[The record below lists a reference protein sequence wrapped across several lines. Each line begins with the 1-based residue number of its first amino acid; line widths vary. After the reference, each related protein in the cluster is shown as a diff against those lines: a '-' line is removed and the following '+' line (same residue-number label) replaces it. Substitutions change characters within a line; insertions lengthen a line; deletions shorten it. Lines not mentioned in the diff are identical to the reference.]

1 MANRKKGE
9 AFDERSPSPQERSGD
24 QDDKRRNLEE
34 RIQDAKDATLRLW
47 ERTRSLQEKQG
58 LLENRAKLLPWI
70 ALGLLVGSIG
80 VSALITQRQLARLQQ
95 QFAVL
100 QAASPRPTAGQQGD
114 LEQIKRE
121 LLESVK
127 QMAPD
132 LLAAA
137 MKDGKLALP
146 ASPAGVPPVNVA
158 TSSAIPLPAA
168 GAGKGSANAALRI
181 VVGRT
186 DPKKTRWIQYSDG
199 GVAVEVDT
207 SHAGFSTP
215 PYYFTSLGGHTNN
228 WMAQGVTSIYEPTAK
243 GFRVH
248 VGHRELTIAQAREW
262 GWHINW
268 VAIGE

>member
-1 MANRKKGE
+1 MANKKKGE
-9 AFDERSPSPQERSGD
+9 APEERLTPPEQPRDVQE
-24 QDDKRRNLEE
+24 DKRNLEE
-34 RIQDAKDATLRLW
+34 RIQDTKDATLRLW

-58 LLENRAKLLPWI
+58 LLESHAKLIPWI
-70 ALGLLVGSIG
+70 ALVLLIGSVGLSVLM
-80 VSALITQRQLARLQQ
+80 TKRQLSQMQQ
-95 QFAVL
+95 QLAVL
-100 QAASPRPTAGQQGD
+100 QAAARQPAADQDVDPERF
-114 LEQIKRE
+114 KRE

-127 QMAPD
+127 QMAPE

-137 MKDGKLALP
+137 MKEGKFSAPFSAAGTITGNTVTP
-146 ASPAGVPPVNVA
+146 AAAPSSTAGVVTGPGNE
-158 TSSAIPLPAA
+158 
-168 GAGKGSANAALRI
+168 ALRI

-207 SHAGFSTP
+207 SHAGFSAP

-248 VGHRELTIAQAREW
+248 IGHRELTTAQAREW
-262 GWHINW
+262 GWYVNW
-268 VAIGE
+268 IAIGE

>member
-1 MANRKKGE
+1 MANKKKGE
-9 AFDERSPSPQERSGD
+9 ASDERPTSPEEQSTPQEE
-24 QDDKRRNLEE
+24 KRNLEE
-34 RIQDAKDATLRLW
+34 RIQDAKDVTLRLW

-58 LLENRAKLLPWI
+58 LLENRAKLIPWI
-70 ALGLLVGSIG
+70 ALALLVGSVG
-80 VSALITQRQLARLQQ
+80 VSALITKHQLSQMQQ
-95 QFAVL
+95 QLAVL
-100 QAASPRPTAGQQGD
+100 QAAPPQPAAGQNGE

-137 MKDGKLALP
+137 IKDGKFAAP
-146 ASPAGVPPVNVA
+146 SSHAGTATIHPA
-158 TSSAIPLPAA
+158 TSSAASSSTA
-168 GAGKGSANAALRI
+168 GVVKGPGNETLRI

-186 DPKKTRWIQYSDG
+186 DPKKRRWIQYSDG

-207 SHAGFSTP
+207 SHAGFSAP

-248 VGHRELTIAQAREW
+248 VGHRELTTAQAKEW
-262 GWHINW
+262 GWYVNW
-268 VAIGE
+268 IAIGE

>member
-1 MANRKKGE
+1 MANKKKGE
-9 AFDERSPSPQERSGD
+9 ASDERPTSPQERSAL
-24 QDDKRRNLEE
+24 QKDKRNLEE
-34 RIQDAKDATLRLW
+34 RIQDTKDATLRLW

-58 LLENRAKLLPWI
+58 LLENRAKLLPWV
-70 ALGLLVGSIG
+70 ALGLLVGSVG
-80 VSALITQRQLARLQQ
+80 VSVLITQRQLSQMQQ
-95 QFAVL
+95 QLAVL
-100 QAASPRPTAGQQGD
+100 QAAPQQPTAGPNGD

-137 MKDGKLALP
+137 IKDGKLATP
-146 ASPAGVPPVNVA
+146 ASSAGTTMVSAA
-158 TSSAIPLPAA
+158 TSPATPSSAASIVEGP
-168 GAGKGSANAALRI
+168 GNATLRI

-207 SHAGFSTP
+207 SHAGFSSS

-248 VGHRELTIAQAREW
+248 VGHRELTTAQAEEW
-262 GWHINW
+262 GWYVNW
-268 VAIGE
+268 IAIGE

>member
-1 MANRKKGE
+1 MANKKRGIASE
-9 AFDERSPSPQERSGD
+9 ERPTSPEENSSLQEE
-24 QDDKRRNLEE
+24 KRNLEE

-70 ALGLLVGSIG
+70 VLALVVGSIG
-80 VSALITQRQLARLQQ
+80 LSALITNRQLSQMQQ
-95 QFAVL
+95 QLAVL
-100 QAASPRPTAGQQGD
+100 QAAPQQPAAGQSDD
-114 LEQIKRE
+114 LEEIKRE

-127 QMAPD
+127 QMAPE

-137 MKDGKLALP
+137 MKDGKFAAP
-146 ASPAGVPPVNVA
+146 ASHAETAAVHTA
-158 TSSAIPLPAA
+158 TSPATPSSTS
-168 GAGKGSANAALRI
+168 GVVKGPGNETLRI

-186 DPKKTRWIQYSDG
+186 DPKNTRWIQYSDG

-207 SHAGFSTP
+207 SHAGFSAP

-248 VGHRELTIAQAREW
+248 IGHRALTTAQAKEW
-262 GWHINW
+262 GWYVNW
-268 VAIGE
+268 IAIGE

>member
-1 MANRKKGE
+1 MANKKKGIT
-9 AFDERSPSPQERSGD
+9 ADEGLISPEKSNLQEG
-24 QDDKRRNLEE
+24 KRNLEE
-34 RIQDAKDATLRLW
+34 RIQDAKDSTLRLW

-58 LLENRAKLLPWI
+58 LLENRAKLIPWI
-70 ALGLLVGSIG
+70 ALALLVGSVG
-80 VSALITQRQLARLQQ
+80 LSALITKRQLSQMQQ
-95 QFAVL
+95 QLAAL
-100 QAASPRPTAGQQGD
+100 QAAPQQPAVTQDGN

-127 QMAPD
+127 QMAPE

-137 MKDGKLALP
+137 IKERKLSLP
-146 ASPAGVPPVNVA
+146 LNDTGTAPDNAPTRSAVP
-158 TSSAIPLPAA
+158 SSAPTPV
-168 GAGKGSANAALRI
+168 KGPGNETLRI

-186 DPKKTRWIQYSDG
+186 DPHKTHWVQYSGG

-207 SHAGFSTP
+207 AYAGFSTS

-248 VGHRELTIAQAREW
+248 VGYRGLTAAQAKEW
-262 GWHINW
+262 GWYVNW
-268 VAIGE
+268 IAIGE

>member
-1 MANRKKGE
+1 MANKKKGE
-9 AFDERSPSPQERSGD
+9 ASEERPTSPEEKSDLQEE
-24 QDDKRRNLEE
+24 KRNVEE
-34 RIQDAKDATLRLW
+34 RIQDAKDAALRLW

-58 LLENRAKLLPWI
+58 LLENRAKLIPWI
-70 ALGLLVGSIG
+70 ALGLLVGSVG
-80 VSALITQRQLARLQQ
+80 LSVLITKRQLSQIQQ
-95 QFAVL
+95 QLAVL
-100 QAASPRPTAGQQGD
+100 QAAPQQTAARQNDD

-127 QMAPD
+127 QMGPD

-137 MKDGKLALP
+137 MKDGKIAAP
-146 ASPAGVPPVNVA
+146 SSSAGTAAVNAA
-158 TSSAIPLPAA
+158 TSSAAPSSTA
-168 GAGKGSANAALRI
+168 GGVKGPGNETLRI

-207 SHAGFSTP
+207 SHAGFSAP

-248 VGHRELTIAQAREW
+248 VGHRELTTAQAKEW
-262 GWHINW
+262 GWYVNW
-268 VAIGE
+268 IAIGE

>member
-1 MANRKKGE
+1 MANKKRETTSGE
-9 AFDERSPSPQERSGD
+9 EPAQQEE
-24 QDDKRRNLEE
+24 RRNLEE
-34 RIQDAKDATLRLW
+34 RIQDAKDSTLRLW

-58 LLENRAKLLPWI
+58 LLESRTKLIPWI
-70 ALGLLVGSIG
+70 AFALLVGSVG
-80 VSALITQRQLARLQQ
+80 LSVLVTKSQLSQMQQQLA
-95 QFAVL
+95 AL
-100 QAASPRPTAGQQGD
+100 QAAPQPQTAAQNSD

-127 QMAPD
+127 QMAPE

-137 MKDGKLALP
+137 IKEGKLPTLP
-146 ASPAGVPPVNVA
+146 NNAGTAPDNAATQSPAPSSTPVTVQGPGRQ
-158 TSSAIPLPAA
+158 T
-168 GAGKGSANAALRI
+168 LRI

-186 DPKKTRWIQYSDG
+186 DPKKTRWVQYSEG

-207 SHAGFSTP
+207 SSAGFSAP

-243 GFRVH
+243 GFRAH
-248 VGHRELTIAQAREW
+248 VGYRGLTAAQAKDW

-268 VAIGE
+268 IAIGE

>member
-1 MANRKKGE
+1 MANKKKGG
-9 AFDERSPSPQERSGD
+9 ASDGRPTSPEETRDSQE
-24 QDDKRRNLEE
+24 DKRNLEE
-34 RIQDAKDATLRLW
+34 RIQDTKDATLRLW

-58 LLENRAKLLPWI
+58 LLENRARLLPWI
-70 ALGLLVGSIG
+70 ALGLLVGSVV
-80 VSALITQRQLARLQQ
+80 VSVLITQRQLSRMQQ
-95 QFAVL
+95 QLAVL
-100 QAASPRPTAGQQGD
+100 QTAPRQPVAGPNGD
-114 LEQIKRE
+114 LEQLKRE

-137 MKDGKLALP
+137 IKDEKLAPP
-146 ASPAGVPPVNVA
+146 ASSVGTTMVNNVA
-158 TSSAIPLPAA
+158 TSSAAPSSAA
-168 GAGKGSANAALRI
+168 SIVKGPGNATLRI

-186 DPKKTRWIQYSDG
+186 DPKKARWIQYSDG

-207 SHAGFSTP
+207 SHAGFSSS

-248 VGHRELTIAQAREW
+248 VGHRALTIAQAKEW
-262 GWHINW
+262 GWYVNW
-268 VAIGE
+268 IAIGE

>member
-1 MANRKKGE
+1 MANKKKGG
-9 AFDERSPSPQERSGD
+9 APDERPPSPEETRAPQE
-24 QDDKRRNLEE
+24 DKRNLEE
-34 RIQDAKDATLRLW
+34 RIQDTKDATLRLW

-58 LLENRAKLLPWI
+58 LLENRAKLIPWVT
-70 ALGLLVGSIG
+70 LVLLVGSVG
-80 VSALITQRQLARLQQ
+80 VSALVTKRQLSQMQQ
-95 QFAVL
+95 QLAVL
-100 QAASPRPTAGQQGD
+100 QAASQQRVAGQNGD

-127 QMAPD
+127 QMAPE

-137 MKDGKLALP
+137 MKDGKFAVPSSSTGALS
-146 ASPAGVPPVNVA
+146 AKAA
-158 TSSAIPLPAA
+158 TSSSILPSAA
-168 GAGKGSANAALRI
+168 GVVKGPGNEALRI

-248 VGHRELTIAQAREW
+248 VGHRALTTTQAKEW
-262 GWHINW
+262 GWYVNW
-268 VAIGE
+268 IAIGE

>member
-1 MANRKKGE
+1 MANKKKEETSGE
-9 AFDERSPSPQERSGD
+9 VPAQQEE
-24 QDDKRRNLEE
+24 RRNLEE
-34 RIQDAKDATLRLW
+34 RIQDAKDTALRLW

-70 ALGLLVGSIG
+70 ALALLVGSVG
-80 VSALITQRQLARLQQ
+80 MSALITEHQLSQLQQ
-95 QFAVL
+95 QLAVL
-100 QAASPRPTAGQQGD
+100 QAAAQQQAAAQNGN

-121 LLESVK
+121 LLESVQ
-127 QMAPD
+127 QMAPE

-137 MKDGKLALP
+137 IKEGKLPIPPNNTGTAP
-146 ASPAGVPPVNVA
+146 DNVP
-158 TSSAIPLPAA
+158 TQSSALSSAPTTA
-168 GAGKGSANAALRI
+168 KGPGNETLRI

-186 DPKKTRWIQYSDG
+186 DPHKTRWVQYSGG

-207 SHAGFSTP
+207 SSAGFSAL

-248 VGHRELTIAQAREW
+248 IGYRGLTAAQAKDW
-262 GWHINW
+262 GWYINW
-268 VAIGE
+268 IAIGE